1 MSIKTTNPATNKV
14 LKSFDEMTDKQVDE
28 AITMSNSTYS
38 EWKKTSYK
46 DRASLHI
53 E

>member
-1 MSIKTTNPATNKV
+1 
-14 LKSFDEMTDKQVDE
+14 MTDKQVDE

-46 DRASLHI
+46 DRASLLHRVAKLMRTKKPN
-53 E
+53 